1 MDDLRV
7 QDLPAY
13 HHLHPI
19 FGSLFSQ
26 LKNLIRS
33 DNSAAMIPTHVF
45 GNVKFFSQVAH
56 CIGLELKGRF
66 GKHCGQGYRMIHVVI
81 ENRMIVAQYLG
92 SLVVRNYVLRD
103 ISGGY
108 ILQTILNLERDGLP
122 SPSHKI

>member
-56 CIGLELKGRF
+56 CIGLELIGRF
-66 GKHCGQGYRMIHVVI
+66 GKHYGQGYRMIHVVI
-81 ENRMIVAQYLG
+81 ENRNDCGA
-92 SLVVRNYVLRD
+92 
-103 ISGGY
+103 ISRESRCSQLCAPRHFG
-108 ILQTILNLERDGLP
+108 
-122 SPSHKI
+122 

>member
-1 MDDLRV
+1 
-7 QDLPAY
+7 
-13 HHLHPI
+13 
-19 FGSLFSQ
+19 
-26 LKNLIRS
+26 
-33 DNSAAMIPTHVF
+33 MIPTHVF

-103 ISGGY
+103 ISGGF